1 VVVDLTSDAGFTA
14 GRVDVLAMDD
24 AVVLLGG
31 AGAVGGG
38 GACIGGGHPCHN
50 IVLLLW
56 YGAGSGAWII
66 GARFRKS
73 EILFMVGGGSVGGEL
88 WYLP

>member
-1 VVVDLTSDAGFTA
+1 VADLTADAGFTA

-38 GACIGGGHPCHN
+38 DACIGGGHPCHN
-50 IVLLLW
+50 IVLLL
-56 YGAGSGAWII
+56 
-66 GARFRKS
+66 
-73 EILFMVGGGSVGGEL
+73 
-88 WYLP
+88 